1 MAHILVVDDDPSG
14 LESLVKYL
22 EQSGYTVEGVPNGRD
37 ALERVLHKAPD
48 LVVVDLFMPQ
58 LDGCGLLEILRTY
71 LKMQTLPVIVLTG
84 MAESPMIDRAR
95 NLKVNA
101 ILLKGKATLEEIG
114 EAVRTELHR
123 AAT

>member
-1 MAHILVVDDDPSG
+1 MANILVVDDDASG
-14 LESLVKYL
+14 LESLVKFL
-22 EQSGYTVEGVPNGRD
+22 EQGGYTVEGVPNGRD
-37 ALERVLHKAPD
+37 ALERVLHQVPD
-48 LVVVDLFMPQ
+48 LVIVDLFMPQ

-71 LKMQTLPVIVLTG
+71 LKLQTLPVIVLTG